1 MKIVKLLSINITTD
15 MIVANFLVLNVS
27 FGYFLADNEEN
38 LTSPLTHFR
47 LLGIKLCVK
56 PV

>member
-1 MKIVKLLSINITTD
+1 